1 MKTKETS
8 LNDPIEMTLPM
19 RRMNNIGTT
28 MGRCDVSTV
37 VPLVIGWPI
46 AQNISGTMETT
57 TILLHLH
64 ADEQARGYIP
74 TQYQATHGQSERSLK
89 DQGNAGTKNIGTTT
103 ILLWRTIS
111 GNQTTTIPREGAA
124 QH

>member
-1 MKTKETS
+1 MRLTNLVQTTPLLWET
-8 LNDPIEMTLPM
+8 
-19 RRMNNIGTT
+19 NNIGTT
-28 MGRCDVSTV
+28 MVRCDATIV

-64 ADEQARGYIP
+64 ADDQARGYIP

-89 DQGNAGTKNIGTTT
+89 DQWNAGTKNIGTTT
-103 ILLWRTIS
+103 MLLWWTIS
-111 GNQTTTIPREGAA
+111 GNQTTTILREGAA